1 MFSRKNDKFDTLI
14 GNSSELN
21 GTVIVNGTLRIDG
34 RFTGNITADWVIIGS
49 SADLS
54 GDISA
59 RGVVIGSRM
68 HGNIEASEL
77 VEIKPKGM
85 LYGDVKTKKLT
96 VAEGA
101 VFEGRSFIH
110 KEAAEPD
117 TTEDQD

>member
-14 GNSSELN
+14 GNNSEFN
-21 GTVIVNGTLRIDG
+21 GTVIVDGTVRIDG
-34 RFTGNITADWVIIGS
+34 RFTGNIKADWVIIGN
-49 SADLS
+49 SADFS
-54 GDISA
+54 GDVNA

-110 KEAAEPD
+110 KDAAEPD
-117 TTEDQD
+117 NSEE